1 MSWPLKTLTK
11 RTLQNVQFCLLGALL
26 QNALVR
32 GLIVNRKCLYI
43 NHLFQNI
50 REIWTGAL
58 TLPIYVSI
66 YVSICVSIFLSIYLS
81 TYLHLSAPSYT
92 LHLSTPIH
100 TYLPTYLPIYL
111 PFYLSIGFHRFH
123 KFPYVRIHVHLF
135 RSFFFIFL
143 LNSRERLREGFF

>member
-1 MSWPLKTLTK
+1 MFNNSILLTKNLKKTQTRWSYKMSWPLKTLTK

-66 YVSICVSIFLSIYLS
+66 YVSICVSIFLSIYL
-81 TYLHLSAPSYT
+81 
-92 LHLSTPIH
+92 
-100 TYLPTYLPIYL
+100 PIYL
-111 PFYLSIGFHRFH
+111 PTPICTQLHSTPIYAYPHLSTYLSTYLSSFLSFYRLPS
-123 KFPYVRIHVHLF
+123 FP
-135 RSFFFIFL
+135 
-143 LNSRERLREGFF
+143 